1 MMNKFN
7 LACLALLFTGLPAA
21 NAADNLKFTGTIV
34 ASSCDVDTSS
44 ANQDVTIGQFS
55 PADFPTVGTTTA
67 AAKFNIKLK
76 DCSAGITG
84 SKVLFSGTSD
94 SSDPT
99 LLALSNTGKGTE
111 GKMATGIGVQ
121 ILDANQNPVSINNTD
136 SNVYPLVEGNNVLD
150 FYLRYKSTKTDVTAG
165 DATAVM
171 YFDMK
176 YQ

>member
-1 MMNKFN
+1 MNKFN
-7 LACLALLFTGLPAA
+7 TACLALLFIGLPAA
-21 NAADNLKFTGTIV
+21 HAADNLKFTGTIV

-55 PADFPTVGTTTA
+55 PADFPSIGTTTA
-67 AAKFNIKLK
+67 VAKFNIKLK
-76 DCSAGITG
+76 DCSEDITG

-94 SSDPT
+94 NSDPT
-99 LLALSNTGKGTE
+99 LLALSNTGNGTE

-121 ILDANQNPVSINNTD
+121 ILDANQNPISINNSD
-136 SNVYPLVEGNNVLD
+136 SDVYPLAEGDNTLN

>member
-1 MMNKFN
+1 MNIFRP
-7 LACLALLFTGLPAA
+7 ACLLALLIGIQGA

-34 ASSCDVDTSS
+34 ASACDVDTSS

-76 DCSAGITG
+76 DCSADIAG

-94 SSDPT
+94 NSDQT
-99 LLALSNTGKGTE
+99 LLALSDTGKGTE

-121 ILDANQNPVSINNTD
+121 ILDANQNPISINNSD
-136 SNVYPLVEGNNVLD
+136 SDVYPLVEGDNTLD

-171 YFDMK
+171 YFDMN

>member
-7 LACLALLFTGLPAA
+7 LACVALLFTGLPAV

-34 ASSCDVDTSS
+34 ATPCDVDTSS
-44 ANQDVTIGQFS
+44 TNQDVTIGQFS
-55 PADFPTVGTTTA
+55 PADFPSVGTTTA
-67 AAKFNIKLK
+67 AVKFNIKLK
-76 DCSAGITG
+76 DCNKSITG

-94 SSDPT
+94 NSDPT

-121 ILDANQNPVSINNTD
+121 ILDANQNPISINNSD
-136 SNVYPLVEGNNVLD
+136 SDVYPLIEGDNILN
-150 FYLRYKSTKTDVTAG
+150 FFLRYKSTKTDVTAG

-171 YFDMK
+171 YFDMN

>member
-1 MMNKFN
+1 MNRFN
-7 LACLALLFTGLPAA
+7 LACLVGLLVSMSAA
-21 NAADNLKFTGTIV
+21 NAANNLKFTGTIV
-34 ASSCDVDTSS
+34 ASSCNVDTTST
-44 ANQDVTIGQFS
+44 NQDVTIGQFS
-55 PADFPTVGTTTA
+55 PSDFPTVGTTTA

-121 ILDANQNPVSINNTD
+121 ILDANQKAISINNSD
-136 SNVYPLVEGNNVLD
+136 SDVYPLIEGTNTLD
-150 FYLRYKSTKTDVTAG
+150 FYLRYKSTKPDVTAG